1 MNFAKHRQLYYIDSG
16 KRIKGTSSDFSFK
29 LDTSKSDKFDH
40 CTVLQASIPF
50 TYYLIEDGFNTFE
63 LKETGHSAVTVTIPK
78 GNYNINSF
86 SKIVGPLLTAA
97 SALNSTYTLTYPAS
111 FTATNTAFITCTI
124 TGGTATNSQ
133 LIFTSTNTICEQ
145 FGFDSGSTQ
154 TFSTDTLVSSNTVNF
169 LTNRSLLIHSDII
182 DGGATNILQEIYS
195 NNSQV
200 NGNIV
205 YQSTDALAYS
215 KPLKAAQQNV
225 INIFLSDIN
234 GVRINLNGADMN
246 ITLLMYQA
254 NRTTEIIERFIKF
267 IAESHLSQPQALM
280 QAPVDQTTNPSQTN
294 ISNPVLPDPTLPVD
308 DTEPIPED
316 EQAFINDIDHIK
328 VTTRIALDYKEVP
341 RI

>member
-1 MNFAKHRQLYYIDSG
+1 MNFAKHRQLFYIDSG
-16 KRIKGTSSDFSFK
+16 KRIQGTSSDFSYE
-29 LDTSKSDKFDH
+29 LDMSKNDKFDH

-50 TYYLIEDGFNTFE
+50 TYYLIEDGFNTFQ
-63 LKETGHSAVTVTIPK
+63 LQETDQIAVTVTIPE

-86 SKIVGPLLTAA
+86 AAIVGPLLTAA

-111 FTATNTAFITCTI
+111 FTATNTAFITTTI
-124 TGGTATNSQ
+124 TGGTASNSQ
-133 LIFTSTNTICEQ
+133 FIFNATNTINEQ

-169 LTNRSLLIHSDII
+169 LTNRSLLIHADII
-182 DGGATNILQEIYS
+182 DGGSTNILQEIYS

-215 KPLKAAQQNV
+215 KPLKAAKQNV
-225 INIFLSDIN
+225 INIYLSDVN
-234 GVRINLNGADMN
+234 GVKINLNGQDMN

-267 IAESHLSQPQALM
+267 IAESHLSQLSQPQ
-280 QAPVDQTTNPSQTN
+280 VDQTPITTSMDGNSIQPEIIPPIDQT
-294 ISNPVLPDPTLPVD
+294 IDEA
-308 DTEPIPED
+308 EPIPEED
-316 EQAFINDIDHIK
+316 QPFINDIDHIK
-328 VTTRIALDYKEVP
+328 VKTIALDYKEKP